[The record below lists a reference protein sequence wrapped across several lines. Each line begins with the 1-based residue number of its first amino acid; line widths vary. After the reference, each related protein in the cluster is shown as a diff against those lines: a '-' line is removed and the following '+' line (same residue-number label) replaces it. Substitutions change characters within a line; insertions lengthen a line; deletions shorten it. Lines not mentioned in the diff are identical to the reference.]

1 MSSEGRPKAR
11 PPASTASR
19 AHSAAGALVASPAL
33 ELPAGV
39 TIRDI
44 AQAAGVSIGTVS
56 RALKNQRGLSD
67 DTRRE
72 VREVARR
79 LGYDPGRLR
88 SAKARRLVFMV
99 HRHHS
104 SFSLNPF
111 FSQVM
116 HGVEEACREFG
127 VVPTVLSA
135 GPADPVRNLLRMHE
149 PDALLAAGFFE
160 TEVIE
165 LLRGLDLP
173 LALVDFWMPGCRTV
187 NPDNAQGGFLATQH
201 LLQRGYRRVAYLA
214 GSLAHFSIRERE
226 RGYRRALFEAG
237 VLADPELEVMSPPGM
252 DTTRGAEA
260 AMRHLLKLRP
270 RPDAVFAYNDM
281 AALSAI
287 RVCQAAGLRVPED
300 IAFVGFDD
308 IPAAAYGAIGL
319 TTLRVDKEA
328 LGRTGAQLV
337 MHGEDM
343 PQEIVQPVELVVRES
358 SGPAPAPSAPALTS
372 APAPALAPAAQA
384 SAQGN

>member
-1 MSSEGRPKAR
+1 MTPTAR
-11 PPASTASR
+11 TKASTPQQHPER
-19 AHSAAGALVASPAL
+19 LESPS
-33 ELPAGV
+33 GV
-39 TIRDI
+39 TIRDV
-44 AQAAGVSIGTVS
+44 AHAAGVSIGTVS

-67 DTRRE
+67 ETRRA
-72 VREVARR
+72 VREVARQ
-79 LGYDPGRLR
+79 LGYDPSRMR

-116 HGVEEACREFG
+116 HGVEETCREFG
-127 VVPTVLSA
+127 MVPTMLSA

-149 PDALLAAGFFE
+149 PDALMAAGFFE
-160 TEVIE
+160 TEVVD
-165 LLRGLDLP
+165 LLRDMDLP

-187 NPDNAQGGFLATQH
+187 NPDNLHGGYLATRH

-226 RGYRRALFEAG
+226 RGYRKALYEAG
-237 VLADPELEVMSPPGM
+237 VLANPDLEVVSPPGL
-252 DTTRGAEA
+252 DTALGAEA
-260 AMRHLLKLRP
+260 AMRELLKLRP

-281 AALSAI
+281 AALAAI

-308 IPAAAYGAIGL
+308 IPAATYGSMGL
-319 TTLRVDKEA
+319 TTLRVDKEG
-328 LGRTGAQLV
+328 LGRTGVELV
-337 MHGEDM
+337 MNGDDM
-343 PQEIVQPVELVVRES
+343 PQDIVQPVELVVRDS
-358 SGPAPAPSAPALTS
+358 CGGVPFT
-372 APAPALAPAAQA
+372 
-384 SAQGN
+384 

>member
-1 MSSEGRPKAR
+1 MTPTAR
-11 PPASTASR
+11 AKASTPR
-19 AHSAAGALVASPAL
+19 QPERL
-33 ELPAGV
+33 ELPSGV
-39 TIRDI
+39 TIRDV
-44 AQAAGVSIGTVS
+44 AHAAGVSIGTVS

-67 DTRRE
+67 ETRRA

-79 LGYDPGRLR
+79 LGYDPSRMR

-116 HGVEEACREFG
+116 HGVEETCREFG
-127 VVPTVLSA
+127 MVPTMLSA

-149 PDALLAAGFFE
+149 PDALMAAGFFE
-160 TEVIE
+160 TEVVD
-165 LLRGLDLP
+165 LLRDMDLP

-187 NPDNAQGGFLATQH
+187 NPDNLHGGYLATRH

-226 RGYRRALFEAG
+226 RGYRKALYEAG
-237 VLADPELEVMSPPGM
+237 VLANPDLEVVSPPGL
-252 DTTRGAEA
+252 DTALGAEA
-260 AMRHLLKLRP
+260 AMRELLKLRP

-281 AALSAI
+281 AALAAI

-308 IPAAAYGAIGL
+308 IPAATYGSMGL
-319 TTLRVDKEA
+319 TTLRVDKEG
-328 LGRTGAQLV
+328 LGRTGVKLV
-337 MHGEDM
+337 MNGDDM
-343 PQEIVQPVELVVRES
+343 PQDIVQPVELVVRDS
-358 SGPAPAPSAPALTS
+358 CGGVPFT
-372 APAPALAPAAQA
+372 
-384 SAQGN
+384 